1 MQRLINLCVLPS
13 LALSLF
19 FAVMILLSPG
29 IGAQSSTNCLG
40 QNRCEKWNN
49 VSGSV
54 ITAQC
59 VYLSCSQSRNLADC
73 NVQRCRRIPSSCG
86 EGSSWET
93 ASFQCAPDNQT
104 ASTSFFCASENRS
117 VLVSVI
123 GPGVCGAAPS
133 PTPTPTPTPCT
144 ARLGDFCQS
153 PSDCCW
159 DQVCDFET
167 NSCVRKLIA
176 TREDCESAG
185 HHWNFT
191 NNTCQE
197 SESTPTPTP
206 TPNPTPTPP
215 PGGGGGCTPWWAAWC
230 DDIDF
235 ETCTCVGGINK
246 SPILVDVLGNGFRL
260 TDASGGV
267 NFDLDNDGVTEETA
281 WTASGSDEVFLVLD
295 RNGNGTIDNGS
306 ELFGNFTPQPNPP
319 PGVARNGFL
328 ALAEYDK
335 PVNGGNGDGQIRQSD
350 SIFNWLRL
358 WQDTNHNGVSEPSE
372 LHTLPELGLAALDLK
387 YKESKR
393 TDEYGN
399 RFRYRAK
406 VRDVH
411 GAQVGRWAWDVFFV
425 SQP

>member
-13 LALSLF
+13 LVLSVF
-19 FAVMILLSPG
+19 FAIIIVLSPG
-29 IGAQSSTNCLG
+29 IDAQSSTNCLG

-49 VSGSV
+49 MEGSV
-54 ITAQC
+54 ISAQC
-59 VYLSCSQSRNLADC
+59 VYLSCSQSRNSADC

-104 ASTSFFCASENRS
+104 ASTSFFCASTNQS
-117 VLVSVI
+117 VLISVI

-144 ARLGDFCQS
+144 KRLGDFCS
-153 PSDCCW
+153 GPSDCCW

-191 NNTCQE
+191 TNTCQE
-197 SESTPTPTP
+197 SQPTPTP
-206 TPNPTPTPP
+206 TPIPTPTPTPP
-215 PGGGGGCTPWWAAWC
+215 PGDGGGCTPWWAAWC

-246 SPILVDVLGNGFRL
+246 SPILIDVLGNGFTL
-260 TDASGGV
+260 TDGSNGV
-267 NFDLDNDGVTEETA
+267 NFDLDSDGVREQIA
-281 WTASGSDEVFLVLD
+281 WTVPSSDDAFLALE
-295 RNGNGTIDNGS
+295 RNGNGTIDNGN
-306 ELFGNFTPQPNPP
+306 ELFGNFTPQPLPP
-319 PGVARNGFL
+319 AGVLRNGFL

-335 PVNGGNGDGQIRQSD
+335 PENGGSLDGVIDRNDAVFVS
-350 SIFNWLRL
+350 LRL
-358 WQDTNHNGVSEPSE
+358 WQDRNHNGISEPGE
-372 LHTLPELGLAALDLK
+372 LHNLPDLNVESISLDFR
-387 YKESKR
+387 ESRR
-393 TDEYGN
+393 TDQYGN

-406 VRDVH
+406 VKDAR
-411 GAQVGRWAWDVFFV
+411 GANVDHWAWDVFFV
-425 SQP
+425 TP